1 MTMAKGGSGASVEEV
16 SGAGRGTGLAVDEV
30 RGVLEEV
37 VGATAT
43 TPGYV
48 VVSIPGSSYR
58 LHLRPIGEALGRLV
72 PARVGQRVRGRI
84 SCDARRVD
92 VVGTGGRY
100 VEPVIGRPRRVQ
112 GTVLAVDLAH
122 NALVVNAGGSAGVD
136 GVALPMRCRLTDQR
150 QRAEQFSEGQLVSMD
165 VLDGATIE

>member
-1 MTMAKGGSGASVEEV
+1 MNS
-16 SGAGRGTGLAVDEV
+16 SGAGVQEGVVAGPEGGRTVDEV

-48 VVSIPGSSYR
+48 AVSIPGSNYR
-58 LHLRPIGEALGRLV
+58 LHLRPIGTALGRFG
-72 PARVGQRVRGRI
+72 AERVGQRVRGRI

-112 GTVLAVDLAH
+112 GTVLAVDLAS
-122 NALVVNAGGSAGVD
+122 NALVVNAGGGAGVD
-136 GVALPMRCRLTDQR
+136 GLPLPMRCRLTDQR

-165 VLDGATIE
+165 VLEGATIE